1 MFIYY
6 NSVEKMIRI
15 FKSLIELVKNFIKE
29 KEPERMK
36 IEDKRLE
43 LQKSNV
49 KPKSNHYVIEK
60 KVDIS
65 GNLFMNTIS
74 IENAMIVLKNLHEA
88 GYTHIKDESYIT
100 DFGGKHDYDDVGNS
114 GELGVVTKVVAISYR
129 KPLN

>member
-1 MFIYY
+1 MFIYS

-36 IEDKRLE
+36 IEDKRFE
-43 LQKSNV
+43 LQQS
-49 KPKSNHYVIEK
+49 KPRTQPNHYTEERR
-60 KVDIS
+60 VDIS

-74 IENAMIVLKNLHEA
+74 IENAITVLRNLYEA

-114 GELGVVTKVVAISYR
+114 GELEVVTKVAAISYR
-129 KPLN
+129 KPL